1 MKVYT
6 ARQAIFNRK
15 QQVVAYELLFRDG
28 KNNAFPNVESNQAT
42 AKLMLDSQFNQGLKA
57 ITSGKKAL
65 INFPEKAILEQLP
78 SLLPADLV
86 IIEILEDVRP
96 SEEVYQACL
105 SLFQQGYKLALD
117 DFEYQ
122 RGWQP
127 FLKICRLVKIDIMAT
142 PLNTIGPLI
151 NKLKALPKMKILA
164 EKVETHEEFE
174 EAKAMGFDFFQ
185 GYFFCKPEI
194 VEQNDV
200 DNNRATILALY
211 NEVLKDD
218 INYCTLSGYFEHD
231 TALAYKLLRFI
242 NSGLFPLSDPI
253 DSLKQALIYLGEEQ
267 VKKFVCM
274 ILTAHLAQDKPSEL
288 TELSIIRARFCELV
302 ALKIAPASSGCAF
315 LLGLFSLIDAIL
327 DKPMDDILHSLPISE
342 EVKAGLLAKP
352 GLMTTLLNLIK
363 AYESGSWWASKKACQ
378 QARLNEE
385 TLPQYYEQAISWADA
400 YKQN

>member
-28 KNNAFPNVESNQAT
+28 QNNAFPNVESNQAT

-65 INFPEKAILEQLP
+65 INFPEQALLDQLP

-96 SEEVYQACL
+96 SEQVYQACL

-122 RGWQP
+122 SAWQP

-151 NKLKALPKMKILA
+151 LKLKALPKMKILA
-164 EKVETHEEFE
+164 EKVETYEEFE
-174 EAKAMGFDFFQ
+174 QAKKMGFDFFQ

-194 VEQNDV
+194 VEQNDI
-200 DNNRATILALY
+200 DNNRSTILALY
-211 NEVLKDD
+211 KEVLKADL
-218 INYCTLSGYFEHD
+218 NYCTISEYFEHD

-242 NSGLFPLSDPI
+242 NSGLFPLNDPI

-267 VKKFVCM
+267 VKKFVCL
-274 ILTAHLAQDKPSEL
+274 ILTAHLAQNKPSEL

-302 ALKIAPASSGCAF
+302 ALKVAPASSGSAF

-327 DKPMDDILHSLPISE
+327 DKPMDDIAHSLPINE
-342 EVKAGLLAKP
+342 DVQAGLLAKP
-352 GLMTTLLNLIK
+352 GVLTTILNLIK

-378 QARLNEE
+378 QARLAEDA
-385 TLPQYYEQAISWADA
+385 LPQYYQQAIAWADA
-400 YKQN
+400 YKQ